1 MMSDATNESSQDI
14 LQRVRLLA
22 QPLVQSLDAK
32 VRDEVEK
39 RVDDVV
45 RDRLSTIER
54 AISDLDRSI
63 KALEARLDA
72 RD

>member
-1 MMSDATNESSQDI
+1 MSDATNESSQDI